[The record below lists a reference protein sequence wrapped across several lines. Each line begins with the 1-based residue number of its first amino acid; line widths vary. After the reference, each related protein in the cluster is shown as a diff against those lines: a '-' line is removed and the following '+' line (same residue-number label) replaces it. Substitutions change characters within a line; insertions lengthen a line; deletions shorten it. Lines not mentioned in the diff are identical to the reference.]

1 MEVGAQTNREWA
13 SGSAIPAAR
22 PQDPPEAL
30 VLPTAAPEAA
40 STAGE
45 ALHQLVEAPRVLKL
59 NLSTAPHE
67 LSQLLQQLP
76 PQLALQLQAA
86 QLLTQLP
93 AHLCRAG
100 GQLRPGLW
108 AP

>member
-1 MEVGAQTNREWA
+1 M
-13 SGSAIPAAR
+13 AIPAAW

-45 ALHQLVEAPRVLKL
+45 SLYQLVEAPGVLKL
-59 NLSTAPHE
+59 NLGAAPHE

-76 PQLALQLQAA
+76 SQFALQLQAA

-93 AHLCRAG
+93 AHLCRVG
-100 GQLRPGLW
+100 GQLRLGLW
-108 AP
+108 GP